1 MFANNRIRVA
11 TYAAVVLSATLW
23 TASAFGRGRGGHS
36 HHGGHHGHGHYGHGH
51 HGHHGHYGGH
61 HRYGGYSGYGRS
73 YYYPRYSYGYS
84 SSYYYPRYRYG
95 SSYGYSP
102 SYYSGGRYGYSPYSS
117 SYGSYG
123 STYSPYSSSY
133 RGSTYQA
140 PYSSGAAGGGSTY
153 GGTNGGES
161 LNASANSGWDL
172 LAAGRASDALGVFAN
187 AAESNPTHGVPKVG
201 YALSAASAG
210 DLDTGAW
217 AMRRACRI
225 DPKSMQD
232 LQFSAPVG
240 KVVKRLVET
249 YGTRGDRR
257 DGSFMLA
264 SLHYLQRDG
273 YKARKAAQAAANAG
287 DRSESLRHL
296 QSMIAKLPD
305 AMREERQS
313 RRTFTPN
320 AEQPREQ
327 PTGAPKEA
335 SPGGYRHVEP
345 PKPPVSP
352 KSRAPQNGPPKP
364 PIPADPSRP
373 SVDA

>member
-23 TASAFGRGRGGHS
+23 TASAFGRGRSGHS
-36 HHGGHHGHGHYGHGH
+36 HHGGHHGHGHYGHGHYGH

-61 HRYGGYSGYGRS
+61 HRYGGYSRYARS

-84 SSYYYPRYRYG
+84 SSYYYPRY
-95 SSYGYSP
+95 S
-102 SYYSGGRYGYSPYSS
+102 YGYSPYSS

-133 RGSTYQA
+133 RGSTYQT

-153 GGTNGGES
+153 GGTSASGANG
-161 LNASANSGWDL
+161 GWDL
-172 LAAGRASDALGVFAN
+172 LAAGRASEALTVFAN

-232 LQFSAPVG
+232 LQLSAPVG
-240 KVVKRLVET
+240 KVVQRLVET

-305 AMREERQS
+305 AMQEERQS

-327 PTGAPKEA
+327 PTGAPKSI
-335 SPGGYRHVEP
+335 SPRGYRHVEP

-352 KSRAPQNGPPKP
+352 ESRAPQNGPPKP